1 MKLAHYV
8 FLALLVLP
16 FVFPKLLWWLISAML
31 IATIVMLLIAGPLTV
46 ASWFVPRN
54 PKR

>member
-8 FLALLVLP
+8 FLALLILP
-16 FVFPKLLWWLISAML
+16 FVFPKLLWWLAGALFLLAIGMFLLSGPAY
-31 IATIVMLLIAGPLTV
+31 IASL
-46 ASWFVPRN
+46 FVPRG